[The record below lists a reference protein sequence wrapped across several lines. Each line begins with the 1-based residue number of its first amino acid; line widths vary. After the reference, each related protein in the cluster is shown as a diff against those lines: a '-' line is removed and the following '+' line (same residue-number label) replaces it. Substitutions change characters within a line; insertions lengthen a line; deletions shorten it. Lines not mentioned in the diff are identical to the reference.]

1 MLASCAN
8 LIGPHEVDLPL
19 TRLQQ
24 NLDRHFPI
32 NHRVLEV
39 FDIQL
44 SQPQLT
50 ILPDSGRVSLTMATA
65 LSSPLLRQSRSG
77 SLAFSG
83 NLFLD
88 TVRNA
93 VFIRDARVD
102 RFVIDGIDE
111 ARQRQLAVAAS
122 IVTDQIMNS
131 MPLYSFHPEE
141 LHYAGV
147 QFMPTKITTMP
158 NALAVTIEPVK

>member
-8 LIGPHEVDLPL
+8 LIGPHEVALPL

-24 NLDRHFPI
+24 NLDGRFPL
-32 NHRVLEV
+32 NHRILDVL
-39 FDIQL
+39 DIQL
-44 SQPQLT
+44 SQPQLA
-50 ILPDSGRVSLTMATA
+50 ILPDSGRVSLTMATV
-65 LSSPLLRQSRSG
+65 LSSPLMKQSRSG
-77 SLAFSG
+77 NLAFSG

-93 VFIRDARVD
+93 VFIRNPRID

-111 ARQRQLAVAAS
+111 ARQQQLAMAAS
-122 IVTDQIMNS
+122 IVMDQIMKN
-131 MPLYSFHPEE
+131 MPLYSFHPED

-147 QFMPTKITTMP
+147 QFMPTKIITTP
-158 NALAVTIEPVK
+158 NGLTVTLESVK